1 MISATLELQTIPTIP
16 APQVFT
22 HIVTLL
28 NRRTGDERS
37 LHIETLSDR
46 FADVMREVCYL
57 KVMHNLLGYE
67 VYEVLDCNT
76 PF

>member
-16 APQVFT
+16 TPLVFT

-37 LHIETLSDR
+37 LHVETLSDR
-46 FADVMREVCYL
+46 FADVMREIAHL

-67 VYEVLDCNT
+67 VFEVLDCDS